1 MVVFVSECKVCS
13 DSVYCFTAPE
23 DSGPGGDTDQGNL
36 LNTIADSNQV
46 LSVISD
52 AGDHVLKLS
61 FMDSSPLNQSTFSTK
76 RYTYN

>member
-1 MVVFVSECKVCS
+1 MTLFIALQLQKTVAQVG
-13 DSVYCFTAPE
+13 TN
-23 DSGPGGDTDQGNL
+23 QGNL
-36 LNTIADSNQV
+36 LDTIADSNQV